1 MAASPERAIDSSSPP
16 SLSDPAAPPDV
27 SGGVDGV
34 RVVLWL
40 FVVLAVSVVVAF
52 AFFYKDT
59 RPEDR
64 GFIIPAVLRDLY
76 LPVVATGLLVAID
89 ARQRGR
95 SGWWWYLL
103 CSPVPGVNVAL
114 SAAWLLRWRRRPRRF
129 LRWDL

>member
-1 MAASPERAIDSSSPP
+1 MPASPERAADPSPLPSPSDSADASE
-16 SLSDPAAPPDV
+16 
-27 SGGVDGV
+27 GVDGV

-40 FVVLAVSVVVAF
+40 FAVLAVSTVVAF
-52 AFFYKDT
+52 AFFYNDT

-64 GFIIPAVLRDLY
+64 GFIVPAVLRDLY

-95 SGWWWYLL
+95 SGWWLYLL

-114 SAAWLLRWRRRPRRF
+114 SAAWLLRWRRRSRRF
-129 LRWDL
+129 LHWDL